1 MITELTIVLSTQDV
15 VFFSSMDIFGLYRI
29 SYLYIG
35 FLGFMTTLIIS
46 LIVSFITGFNVTA
59 IHR

>member
-1 MITELTIVLSTQDV
+1 MITEHTFVLSTEDV
-15 VFFSSMDIFGLYRI
+15 VCFSMDIFGLYRI

-46 LIVSFITGFNVTA
+46 LIVSFITGINVTA